1 MPFYAFFPAFP
12 AFIRG
17 VGYVVGD
24 WWAGSALVSIIVGL
38 AWVPV
43 FQKLAERYLS
53 ERDAFESTVLA
64 AAFPYVLIFTTVAY
78 TEGLFTLATASAW
91 YLYLKGK
98 HVTARVLV
106 ALAALTRPYGILI
119 LLPMLVKV
127 RRTASRIVVDFQL
140 RIPYFIP
147 VAALAAWVAYLRLQ
161 TGSWFIILESE
172 MQWIGRGREQT
183 LWFWLSQV
191 PTLHPI
197 SPIPVA
203 ELSRILIFA
212 FVFILMSG
220 LINSL
225 FRLASFIFPTWL
237 VLRIGSRVGMVFVGS
252 LFLVASVLFRF
263 LFLMGYFI
271 G

>member
-1 MPFYAFFPAFP
+1 
-12 AFIRG
+12 
-17 VGYVVGD
+17 
-24 WWAGSALVSIIVGL
+24 
-38 AWVPV
+38 
-43 FQKLAERYLS
+43 
-53 ERDAFESTVLA
+53 
-64 AAFPYVLIFTTVAY
+64 
-78 TEGLFTLATASAW
+78 
-91 YLYLKGK
+91 
-98 HVTARVLV
+98 
-106 ALAALTRPYGILI
+106 
-119 LLPMLVKV
+119 
-127 RRTASRIVVDFQL
+127 VDFQL

-172 MQWIGRGREQT
+172 MQRIGRGREQT

-203 ELSRILIFA
+203 ELSPILIFA
-212 FVFILMSG
+212 LVFILVVLYLSWKIWTIDRSLAIYSWLYLILLIMSG

-237 VLRIGSRVGMVFVGS
+237 VLRIGSRVGMVLVGS